1 MAAPKQPQDHKLK
14 AAEADALRL
23 PFEYEG
29 ADGETHTLPHFSPT
43 AAGLTAGDL
52 RKNRKNEMELLYIIV
67 EALAD
72 DEQLDALDALT
83 VDRFGE
89 VMKAWQEA
97 AGADL
102 PKS

>member
-14 AAEADALRL
+14 AAEADALKT
-23 PFEYEG
+23 PFTYEG
-29 ADGETHTLPHFSPT
+29 ADGETYTLPHFSPT
-43 AAGLTAGDL
+43 DAGLTAGDL
-52 RKNRKNEMELLYIIV
+52 RKNRHNEMELLYIIV

-72 DEQLDALDALT
+72 EDQLEALDALG
-83 VDRFGE
+83 VERFGE
-89 VMKAWQEA
+89 VMQEWQKA